1 MNWKK
6 LNWKLI
12 WKYVGLIFAAIF
24 LVGFFSGLIGNLF
37 IKTGEQNPIPFVI
50 VTALANLAATAFF
63 FARLS
68 LEQRERTIVHA
79 LAVLLLCWLIP
90 LPLSVGLLGQPLAE
104 WALTI
109 IVLIPTAAVGVA
121 SGISLRRR
129 EVKSDI
135 SAAPRVDFTAAPRVI
150 EIKDSHIRI
159 SADAVWICVRCGAK
173 NRVRKAVM
181 ISLQP
186 VCGRCGGDLEEA
198 NYSPEV
204 LDSEYVD
211 VDSAAPYYGSAET
224 NFHIDPPHTPPLQPN
239 PPAPR
244 IEDEPADDELK
255 GRLFSR
261 LYGEK
266 EKAFRTVNALK
277 RKHSERSERWCW
289 EKALDDLIYDR

>member
-1 MNWKK
+1 M
-6 LNWKLI
+6 NWKLI
-12 WKYVGLIFAAIF
+12 WKYTALIIVATF
-24 LVGFFSGLIGNLF
+24 LVGFFFGLIGNLYV
-37 IKTGEQNPIPFVI
+37 KTGEQNPLSFVI
-50 VTALANLAATAFF
+50 LTALANLAATAII
-63 FARLS
+63 FAKLS

-104 WALTI
+104 WALAI

-121 SGISLRRR
+121 AGISLRRR

-135 SAAPRVDFTAAPRVI
+135 SAAPRVDFTAAPQRVI
-150 EIKDSHIRI
+150 EIKDSNIRI
-159 SADAVWICVRCGAK
+159 SADAVWICARCGAK

-186 VCGRCGGDLEEA
+186 ACGRCGGNLEEA
-198 NYSPEV
+198 NYSPEI

-224 NFHIDPPHTPPLQPN
+224 IFHIDPPHTPPLQPN
-239 PPAPR
+239 PPALH

-255 GRLFSR
+255 DRLFSR

-266 EKAFRTVNALK
+266 EKAFRIVNALK
-277 RKHSERSERWCW
+277 RKHSARSERWCW